1 MSPFRFDALVCHS
14 RDAPKKMDVENHR
27 SRRYH
32 AGMTQ
37 HVETPEDQT
46 DADTVEEA
54 KPDDAIQAGE
64 VSPESIVEALL
75 FASNLALGAAR
86 IAQIIGI
93 GNARD
98 VKAHIETLNE
108 RYESTGASFR
118 IRGISGGYQM
128 FTQPSLDPWIHKL
141 HKTKA
146 ETRLSQAALETLA
159 IVAYRQPIIRAEI
172 EAVRGVA
179 VGDVLIR
186 LRDMKLAK
194 IVGRAEDVGRPMLY
208 GTTNRFLEVFGLSS
222 LKDLPKLDDDN
233 PEELPKL
240 HIAQSDE
247 EETDVEA
254 GQVEDATAAAAP
266 DPGQ

>member
-1 MSPFRFDALVCHS
+1 
-14 RDAPKKMDVENHR
+14 MDVENHR

-37 HVETPEDQT
+37 HVETPEDQ
-46 DADTVEEA
+46 ADTSAEKESSS
-54 KPDDAIQAGE
+54 DDAIQSGE
-64 VSPESIVEALL
+64 ISPASIVEALL
-75 FASNLALGAAR
+75 FASHSALGAAR

-93 GNARD
+93 GTARD

-141 HKTKA
+141 NKTKA
-146 ETRLSQAALETLA
+146 DTRLSQAALETLA
-159 IVAYRQPIIRAEI
+159 IVAYRQPIIRADI

-194 IVGRAEDVGRPMLY
+194 IVGRAEEVGRPMLY

-222 LKDLPKLDDDN
+222 LKDLPMLDDDN
-233 PEELPKL
+233 PQELPKL
-240 HIAQSDE
+240 RIAESE
-247 EETDVEA
+247 L
-254 GQVEDATAAAAP
+254 EDPDAEAAP
-266 DPGQ
+266 IDGDEKTTTDTPKHEPAD